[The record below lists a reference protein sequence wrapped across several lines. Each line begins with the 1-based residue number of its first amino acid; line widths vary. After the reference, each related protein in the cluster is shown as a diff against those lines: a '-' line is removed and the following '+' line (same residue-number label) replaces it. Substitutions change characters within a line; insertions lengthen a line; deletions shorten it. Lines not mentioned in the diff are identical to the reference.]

1 MEPIGTSPAQIIL
14 GNSVNLDSGIIL
26 QKMPDQDKKKRLSDW
41 TAGMLKI
48 QGDIIRLAQA
58 SQKANHEEY
67 LTRFYEEQTLFP
79 VNSYVLVNY
88 GDQKAPSKLHSHWR
102 CQYRVV

>member
-1 MEPIGTSPAQIIL
+1 MEPIGTSPAQIIF

-41 TAGMLKI
+41 TAEMLKI
-48 QGDIIRLAQA
+48 QEDIIRIAQA
-58 SQKANHEEY
+58 SQQANHEEY
-67 LTRFYEEQTLFP
+67 FTRLSEEQTLFP

-88 GDQKAPSKLHSHWR
+88 GD
-102 CQYRVV
+102 